1 MQSPSVACITSNAQ
15 EEKTNNVDDDRGHR
29 GEEEQVSTISNEN
42 ISAQKEMHV
51 KTKRD
56 APDSIPQPFKRR
68 DRGRGK
74 LSQFPEKVC
83 KEKPYDVVMKRF
95 VIDIL
100 VAFSTAFNNCVLVL
114 VQYFASFD
122 HINIPLLTT
131 TIRSSCA
138 SWILKSMKPYFRGT
152 RKATQLPFTNLTI
165 L

>member
-1 MQSPSVACITSNAQ
+1 MQSSVACITSNAQ

-29 GEEEQVSTISNEN
+29 GVEDVSIISNEN
-42 ISAQKEMHV
+42 IIRAQKEMHV
-51 KTKRD
+51 NTKRD

-100 VAFSTAFNNCVLVL
+100 VASSTAFNNCVLVL
-114 VQYFASFD
+114 V
-122 HINIPLLTT
+122 
-131 TIRSSCA
+131 
-138 SWILKSMKPYFRGT
+138 
-152 RKATQLPFTNLTI
+152 
-165 L
+165 

>member
-1 MQSPSVACITSNAQ
+1 MQSSPPFISFTPQ
-15 EEKTNNVDDDRGHR
+15 EEKTKNADDDGHR
-29 GEEEQVSTISNEN
+29 GNEEVTTISKDH
-42 ISAQKEMHV
+42 ISASKEDKHV
-51 KTKRD
+51 KTTRD
-56 APDSIPQPFKRR
+56 EHDSIPQPSKRI
-68 DRGRGK
+68 GRRK